1 MDGNRGLILVGA
13 EFNCETELTR
23 KIGMRMGHS
32 LRLAVL
38 VFGLGLATQIC
49 GGAAAQES
57 KPAQTASVP
66 LRAPDERYKVDILLV
81 VAHPDD
87 EGAAT
92 AYLARAIDEG
102 KRVAV
107 VYGTRG
113 SSGANEVG
121 AEQAAALGAIR
132 EIEARRAL
140 AQLGI
145 AEVWFLDGKDTASQN
160 VLQSLSNWNH
170 GETLQQLVRL
180 MRLTRPEVVLTF
192 LPGTFI
198 GEDHGDHQASGVL
211 ATEAFDMSGDPV
223 AFPEQL
229 AGATKRLEPLLDN
242 LRPWQPKKL
251 YYFAD
256 ADKEDIFRGMGPA
269 YSVKELSKSNKHA
282 YWRIALNGYLAHETQ
297 SRSMAESLKGM
308 SDAALEKLMTTE
320 GYWSDSLRFVRGKS
334 LVGGSATGDVFENV
348 TGEAVPFSWTEVAP
362 QPHGSELSVE
372 LGGPWSFYAD
382 FRRAHGLTH
391 LAHPE
396 PAEIALQVGTTLIIP
411 LWVRNQTSSPQEIT
425 LSAELPSGWAVQSG
439 AGKFSIAAKQTAA
452 ARMEVS
458 LPATIDGAKK
468 NEPQQIIVHAESGG
482 HAVGDVK
489 LRVELRKRALPQ

>member
-1 MDGNRGLILVGA
+1 MRENGMGLAV
-13 EFNCETELTR
+13 R
-23 KIGMRMGHS
+23 V
-32 LRLAVL
+32 RLACV
-38 VFGLGLATQIC
+38 VFCLGLAAQIC

-57 KPAQTASVP
+57 KAAQAATVVP
-66 LRAPDERYKVDILLV
+66 LRAADERYKVDILLV

-140 AQLGI
+140 SQLGI

-180 MRLTRPEVVLTF
+180 TRLTRPEVVLTF

-211 ATEAFDMSGDPV
+211 ATEAFDLSGDPA

-242 LRPWQPKKL
+242 LRPWQPKKI

-256 ADKEDIFRGMGPA
+256 ADKEGIFRGLGPA

-282 YWRIALNGYLAHETQ
+282 YWRIALDGYLAHETQ
-297 SRSMAESLKGM
+297 SRAMGESLKGM

-334 LVGGSATGDVFENV
+334 LVDGSPTGDVFENV
-348 TGEAVPFSWTEVAP
+348 SNEPVAFHRPEVAP
-362 QPHGSELSVE
+362 EPQSPELAVE
-372 LGGPWSFYAD
+372 LGGPWSYYAE

-391 LAHPE
+391 LPHPE
-396 PAEIALQVGTTLIIP
+396 PPEVGLQVGTTLVIP
-411 LWVRNQTSSPQEIT
+411 LWVRNQTTAPQEIT
-425 LSAELPSGWAVQSG
+425 LSAEVPSGWTVQSG
-439 AGKFSIAAKQTAA
+439 DGKFSIGARQTAA
-452 ARMEVS
+452 ARIEVG
-458 LPATIDGAKK
+458 LPASTDDAK
-468 NEPQQIIVHAESGG
+468 NEPHEITVHAKSGG
-482 HAVGDVK
+482 RSIGDVK
-489 LRVELRKRALPQ
+489 LRVELRKHALPQ